1 MRGWMIKMYVVRS
14 ASSSYLLC
22 PAVLGGSWKRG
33 CSEGLPTVAVED
45 CGEKRRKV
53 EESEEGIQVGKG
65 GKQGGSVERN
75 RKGGR

>member
-1 MRGWMIKMYVVRS
+1 MIKMYVVRS

-45 CGEKRRKV
+45 CGKKRRK
-53 EESEEGIQVGKG
+53 EG
-65 GKQGGSVERN
+65 GKWRN
-75 RKGGR
+75 RKGKK